1 MGTVLATGG
10 GSGIGAGLARA
21 FHARGDAV
29 IVAGRTRAGLDA
41 VAADCRGMEVEDLDV
56 ADPASIATWAERVA
70 ACHPDLDTV
79 VNNAGIQQVL
89 DFTTG
94 DLPTDEAVGTEIDI
108 NLRGLILVSKAVLP
122 VLRRQPRAR
131 LIHVGSGLGYVT
143 LVRAPVYSATKAA
156 VHSFSVSLHR
166 QLAGTSVRVIEVI
179 SPVVESSLHRHQAK
193 APPRAMPMGALVR
206 AAMAGLDTGRDE
218 VLVGLAK
225 VLRVGVRVRPSLFLD
240 IVNKAW

>member
-1 MGTVLATGG
+1 MSTVLVTGG

-21 FHARGDAV
+21 FHARGDTV
-29 IVAGRTRAGLDA
+29 IVANRTRAGLDA
-41 VAADCRGMEVEDLDV
+41 VAADCSGMEVEDLDV
-56 ADPASIATWAERVA
+56 ANPASIAACAERIA
-70 ACHPDLDTV
+70 AWHPDLDTV

-89 DFTTG
+89 DSTTG

-156 VHSFSVSLHR
+156 VHSFSVSLRR
-166 QLAGTSVRVIEVI
+166 QLAGTSVRVIEI
-179 SPVVESSLHRHQAK
+179 IPPVVESGLHRHQAK
-193 APPRAMPMGALVR
+193 APPRAMPMGAFVR
-206 AAMAGLDTGRDE
+206 AAMNGLDAGRDE
-218 VLVGLAK
+218 IPVGLAK
-225 VLRVGVRVRPSLFLD
+225 VLRIGARVRPGLFLD
-240 IVNKAW
+240 IVNKAR